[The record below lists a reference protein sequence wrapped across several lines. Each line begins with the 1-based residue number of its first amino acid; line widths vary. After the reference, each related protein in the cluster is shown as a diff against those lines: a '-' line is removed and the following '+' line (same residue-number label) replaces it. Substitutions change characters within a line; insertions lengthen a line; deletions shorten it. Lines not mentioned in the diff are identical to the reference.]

1 MLSPSPFLPMNSS
14 KTELLWISLNV
25 FWLNWVMPW
34 VQFSTRVN
42 FNLTASWRL
51 RKVMLLLKST
61 CEKLLINL
69 PEARRVADGCHGF
82 SIFKGAVSWRVHS
95 QVRRLY
101 RTATGST
108 SARVECHH
116 LHDRHK
122 WCDKTL
128 CNAGLFIHQYR
139 SWQKK
144 PCINSALQNI
154 CRCAPQA
161 DSETLK
167 NLLEFCFHD
176 LSPRKIGATL
186 VWCLTEPSAEEWK
199 YVSQLHATKMRREL
213 ASLRCRVAPSADL
226 YWWSSYFG
234 CSSTSDRCGSA
245 IKYSEASKRLMR
257 HVPEPDIPQPNDS
270 PTILPKEL
278 YLSFRA
284 MVRSLFS
291 PTAWVWLT

>member
-1 MLSPSPFLPMNSS
+1 VDIPELIQHPAVLAELSYALSPVLHEGKLQPYFMAIKKSN
-14 KTELLWISLNV
+14 
-25 FWLNWVMPW
+25 
-34 VQFSTRVN
+34 
-42 FNLTASWRL
+42 AS
-51 RKVMLLLKST
+51 VLKST

-82 SIFKGAVSWRVHS
+82 SIFKR
-95 QVRRLY
+95 
-101 RTATGST
+101 GSFMACSFPST
-108 SARVECHH
+108 PPIHCWFNFSRVECHH
-116 LHDRHK
+116 LHDHTSGVTK
-122 WCDKTL
+122 
-128 CNAGLFIHQYR
+128 LFAMLDCLFTNI

-144 PCINSALQNI
+144 PCALQNI

-186 VWCLTEPSAEEWK
+186 VWCLTEPSAEEWENPNFTLQEIETRVGSRSVAVLRHLLT
-199 YVSQLHATKMRREL
+199 YTDGAVILDAQARAIGVGAQL
-213 ASLRCRVAPSADL
+213 
-226 YWWSSYFG
+226 
-234 CSSTSDRCGSA
+234 
-245 IKYSEASKRLMR
+245 KYSEASKRLMR
-257 HVPEPDIPQPNDS
+257 HVPEPDIPQLNDS

-291 PTAWVWLT
+291 PTA